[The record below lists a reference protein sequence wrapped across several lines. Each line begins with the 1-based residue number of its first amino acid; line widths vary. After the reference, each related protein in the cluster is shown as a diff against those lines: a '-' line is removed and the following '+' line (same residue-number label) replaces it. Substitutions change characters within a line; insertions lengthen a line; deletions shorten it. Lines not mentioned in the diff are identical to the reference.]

1 MIVKRYKFVQFLI
14 FVLFLIVLIKAFD
27 VSILNHEKYIKKYTK
42 NMFRTVQLEGRRGY
56 IYDSSGRILAMDYP
70 SYTVFV
76 DPNYYY
82 RDIEFHIKHRSD
94 KGYAK
99 RVEKFIER
107 LSKIL
112 SKPPEYIKNKIEK
125 NREKRFVVL
134 KRNLTLD
141 EFNTLSKS
149 FVPNSFGFIKG
160 FKRYYPDGEYSSHD
174 IGFCFAN
181 GEGAEGLEKYY
192 DEYLKAAAQK
202 ERVSLDVYRKRT
214 AKIPKNGYDVYTTVD
229 KNIQDFVHI
238 NLAKTVEKYDA
249 DGGIVIVMNPDEG
262 SIIAM
267 DSYPYYNNNKYYD
280 YKYNYIR
287 NRAVADVFE
296 PGSVFKLI
304 TLSAALD
311 SGIFRGDELLYCEN
325 GRWKFKNKIIHD
337 VHRFKWLD
345 FDNVFI
351 HSSNI
356 GSAKIAL
363 TLGKKTFYKYLIKYG
378 FGCKTG
384 IDIISESKG
393 IVKDIFNVS
402 DVGLANMAF
411 GQGIS
416 VTALQLAVSYSVI
429 ANGGYRVKP
438 HFIKFI
444 SDNNRDI
451 YTYKSHREKILKD
464 STIVK
469 VKNILKRV
477 VENGTGKR
485 AAIKGY
491 SVSGK
496 TGTAQVPKKGSYK
509 TREYIASFAG
519 FAPSDNPKI
528 VIVVS
533 IFNPKRGGFYG
544 GTVAAPLFADI
555 ADFSLHYYAVAKD
568 K

>member
-1 MIVKRYKFVQFLI
+1 M
-14 FVLFLIVLIKAFD
+14 VLIKAFD
-27 VSILNHEKYIKKYTK
+27 VSILNHEKYIKKYTS
-42 NMFRTVQLEGRRGY
+42 NMFCIMQQKGKRGY
-56 IYDSSGRILAMDYP
+56 IYDSSGNILAMDYP

-82 RDIEFHIKHRSD
+82 RDIEFHIKHRDNSD
-94 KGYAK
+94 YVKK
-99 RVEKFIER
+99 VKKFIER
-107 LSKIL
+107 LSSII
-112 SKPPEYIKNKIEK
+112 SKTPEYVEGKIAS
-125 NREKRFVVL
+125 NRKKRFVVL
-134 KRNLTLD
+134 KKNLTLN

-174 IGFCFAN
+174 IGFCFAD

-192 DEYLKAAAQK
+192 NGYLRAAVQK
-202 ERVSLDVYRKRT
+202 DMVPFDVYKQRT
-214 AKIPKNGYDVYTTVD
+214 IEIPPNGYDIYTSID
-229 KNIQDFVHI
+229 KDVQDFVHI
-238 NLAKTVEKYDA
+238 NLAKTVRKYAA
-249 DGGIVIVMNPDEG
+249 DSGVVIVMNPYDG
-262 SIIAM
+262 SVIAM
-267 DSYPYYNNNKYYD
+267 DSYPYYDNNKYYN
-280 YKYNYIR
+280 YKYDYIR

-311 SGIFRGDELLYCEN
+311 SGIFKGNELLYCEN
-325 GRWKFKNKIIHD
+325 GRWRFKNKIIHD

-363 TLGKKTFYKYLIKYG
+363 KLGKKVFYRYLIKYG
-378 FGCKTG
+378 FGYKTG
-384 IDIISESKG
+384 IDTISESRG
-393 IVKDIFNVS
+393 IVKDIFNIS

-444 SDNNRDI
+444 RDGVKDI
-451 YTYKSHREKILKD
+451 YTYKSHKEKILKD
-464 STIVK
+464 STVVK
-469 VKNILKRV
+469 VKNILRSV
-477 VENGTGKR
+477 VENGTGMR
-485 AAIKGY
+485 AAVEDY
-491 SVSGK
+491 PVSGK

-509 TREYIASFAG
+509 TKEYIASFAG
-519 FAPSDNPKI
+519 FAPSDEPKI

-533 IFNPKRGGFYG
+533 IFNPKKGGSYG

-555 ADFSLHYYAVAKD
+555 SDFSLHHYAVRPIK
-568 K
+568 